1 MSSAR
6 AILTLL
12 TAAPLLSGCIAAAA
26 LPVLA
31 AGGVVKTRMDEPSK
45 PVSSGPRVA
54 IPADQVQVAPASP
67 PQPGAVSATPPAA
80 TVRDYAFAD
89 GSRVTVTNA
98 IALPAPAPAPP
109 AAAPARTMP
118 GAPTPVAVVK
128 GSIADF
134 IDAPGTLAPAPA
146 AARPPI
152 AAGTYAAFADFAA
165 TQAAIPA
172 IGSERQS
179 ALLVDAG
186 SMQARTRT
194 CSIHPPAV
202 LIDVDPAG
210 STFDPARAP
219 AADAEFVGRLAA
231 LRTDGVTIG
240 WVSARTADR
249 AGDLRRLLR
258 SSGLDPAGRDELVL
272 LRFPEERKQ
281 TRRDD
286 FAKAYCVIALA
297 GDERADFDE
306 LFTYLRDP
314 ARAQALDSL
323 IGKGWFLVPSPLQ

>member
-1 MSSAR
+1 MKSAR
-6 AILTLL
+6 AILALS

-31 AGGVVKTRMDEPSK
+31 AGGVVKTRMDDPSESAT
-45 PVSSGPRVA
+45 PSPRVA
-54 IPADQVQVAPASP
+54 IPADQAQAIPAPASTPSP
-67 PQPGAVSATPPAA
+67 PGSPTAVAVVRGSFEDLIDTPGA
-80 TVRDYAFAD
+80 Y
-89 GSRVTVTNA
+89 
-98 IALPAPAPAPP
+98 
-109 AAAPARTMP
+109 AAAPLPSPVRS
-118 GAPTPVAVVK
+118 PTGT
-128 GSIADF
+128 GS
-134 IDAPGTLAPAPA
+134 
-146 AARPPI
+146 
-152 AAGTYAAFADFAA
+152 YAAFTDFAA
-165 TQAAIPA
+165 RQAAIPA

-179 ALLVDAG
+179 ALLVDPG

-202 LIDVDPAG
+202 LIDVDPTG
-210 STFDPARAP
+210 STFDAAQMPV
-219 AADAEFVGRLAA
+219 ADADFAGRLAA

-249 AGDLRRLLR
+249 AGDLRRVLR

-286 FAKAYCVIALA
+286 FAKAYCVVALA

-306 LFTYLRDP
+306 LFKYLRDP
-314 ARAQALDSL
+314 ALALSLDTL
-323 IGKGWFLVPSPLQ
+323 IGKGWFLVPSPLN

>member
-1 MSSAR
+1 MNSAR
-6 AILTLL
+6 AILALL
-12 TAAPLLSGCIAAAA
+12 AASPLLSGCIAAAA

-31 AGGVVKTRMDEPSK
+31 AGGVVKTRIDDEPSQTGT
-45 PVSSGPRVA
+45 SGPRVA
-54 IPADQVQVAPASP
+54 IPADQAQATSASTSVP
-67 PQPGAVSATPPAA
+67 PSSAT
-80 TVRDYAFAD
+80 VSDYAFAD

-98 IALPAPAPAPP
+98 ISTPTPVQTPS
-109 AAAPARTMP
+109 AAAAAATTPS
-118 GAPTPVAVVK
+118 APNPVAVVR

-134 IDAPGTLAPAPA
+134 IEAPGAIAASPAPA
-146 AARPPI
+146 RSPI
-152 AAGTYAAFADFAA
+152 GTGTYAAFADYAA

-186 SMQARTRT
+186 SMQAKTRT

-210 STFDPARAP
+210 STFDSAGAP
-219 AADAEFVGRLAA
+219 VADADFAGRLAS

-249 AGDLRRLLR
+249 AGDLRRVLR

-286 FAKAYCVIALA
+286 FAKAYCVVALA

-306 LFTYLRDP
+306 LYSYLRDP
-314 ARAQALDSL
+314 ARAQPLDSL
-323 IGKGWFLVPSPLQ
+323 IGKGWFLVPSPLN